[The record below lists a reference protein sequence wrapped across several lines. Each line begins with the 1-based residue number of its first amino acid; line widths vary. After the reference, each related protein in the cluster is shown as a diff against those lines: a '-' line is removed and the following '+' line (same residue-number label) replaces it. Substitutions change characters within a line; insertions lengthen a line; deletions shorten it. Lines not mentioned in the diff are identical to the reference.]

1 MHTIKH
7 TAAAI
12 VLGGALML
20 GSAFSAAM
28 TGSIETIPPAPVTG
42 ADSALKAPP
51 FVVAPEWDAL
61 ALKAPPFVRTSEADA
76 LALKAPPFIVAPESG
91 ALAL

>member
-12 VLGGALML
+12 VLGVALTL
-20 GSAFSAAM
+20 GSAFSVAM
-28 TGSIETIPPAPVTG
+28 TGSVKTIPPAPVNG

-51 FVVAPEWDAL
+51 FVVAPE
-61 ALKAPPFVRTSEADA
+61 
-76 LALKAPPFIVAPESG
+76 SG